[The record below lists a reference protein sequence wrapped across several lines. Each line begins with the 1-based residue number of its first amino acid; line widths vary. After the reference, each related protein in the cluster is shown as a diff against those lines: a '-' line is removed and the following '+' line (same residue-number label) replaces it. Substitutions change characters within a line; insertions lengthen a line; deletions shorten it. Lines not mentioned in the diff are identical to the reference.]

1 MYMLN
6 MHDTR
11 PTRAGAPPLEPG
23 RAETQTAGSFPP
35 RPALTWVA
43 GGCWVGEHLAL
54 FEPPHPAPRRA
65 AAPRAARRARRVPVP
80 AAAPWRRRGGA
91 MGGVA
96 ALRAAR
102 GTEVSQF
109 LHSLPTHTCVMRV

>member
-1 MYMLN
+1 MYMLDMN
-6 MHDTR
+6 DTR

-43 GGCWVGEHLAL
+43 GGYWVGEHLAL

-91 MGGVA
+91 PWA
-96 ALRAAR
+96 AWRRCARRAGLKCPSFCTLCPR
-102 GTEVSQF
+102 ILV
-109 LHSLPTHTCVMRV
+109 